1 MDQVNKNTWNICKL
15 LNDDV
20 EGYNDYLQWQKDK
33 INIDSKIYDDWSII
47 YNIRNEIE
55 HPGNNL
61 FPTLIT
67 KVNNVVIM
75 PTITYKGKKYDLL
88 SLAKQSLEIAS
99 IFARLII
106 GASFLY
112 SKYTKAFTDE
122 NRMNIY
128 IGKEDKEV

>member
-1 MDQVNKNTWNICKL
+1 MA
-15 LNDDV
+15 
-20 EGYNDYLQWQKDK
+20 KDK

-75 PTITYKGKKYDLL
+75 PTITYKGKNMTYY
-88 SLAKQSLEIAS
+88 
-99 IFARLII
+99 R
-106 GASFLY
+106 
-112 SKYTKAFTDE
+112 
-122 NRMNIY
+122 
-128 IGKEDKEV
+128 